1 MAPLLLIAPALADED
16 WEAATFARMLTEAI
30 VAERP
35 DTVLLVPEE
44 VPPMS
49 PGQTLTC
56 RWVAL
61 RFGLLAPQVAAL
73 AEQHGVREAVMMG
86 AVGQAI
92 HDCLAALGV
101 AVRVVGLIEARD
113 DPGAPPPLPTT
124 PCRLSIDEARAQVDA
139 PPGRPL
145 IVAFPS
151 AGAGAALCAVD
162 ALAAAQESPRPLLIL
177 ADEWS
182 DAELIRQRAVL
193 RGVGEDLA
201 FCGAVPDAHRESLIA
216 AAALVHLGGVGSYR
230 GEAARI
236 AWANATPT
244 TADPPL
250 KHGTATEWANWATG
264 SGRAAV
270 TPSIRVD
277 PVPGIAILLPTW
289 RCRTWLPDAI
299 ASVLAQSHPALHL
312 FVCGDGGEDVDA
324 ELCARFPEVSFLS
337 TDAQCGPYAIANML
351 IAATHSDY
359 IAFHDADDV
368 SDPARLSAQV
378 AELARYGLDAVGC
391 SSRVLD
397 QCGTLIGVEAR
408 PRAATLAIRSTRA
421 DMLLHPTSLFRRS
434 TLERLRGFDS
444 TTRFGAD
451 TELHFRAAFSFE
463 LGNVPSL
470 LYTRRER
477 PASLTRSRATG
488 FGSTA
493 RSSYSGPVHEAFA
506 RALAADSPPPL
517 DRTLLGHAIPPVEL
531 TWLRWIQAGQGC
543 ERWVSQAAAA
553 IRA

>member
-1 MAPLLLIAPALADED
+1 MAPLLLLAPALADED
-16 WEAATFARMLTEAI
+16 WETAAFARMLTEAI
-30 VAERP
+30 LVARP

-44 VPPMS
+44 APLVFQGTMLS
-49 PGQTLTC
+49 C
-56 RWVAL
+56 RCVAL
-61 RFGLLAPQVAAL
+61 RFGLLGPQVAAL
-73 AEQHGVREAVMMG
+73 AEQHGVREAVMIG

-92 HDCLAALGV
+92 HDCLDTLGV
-101 AVRVVGLIEARD
+101 AVRVAGLVEARD
-113 DPGAPPPLPTT
+113 DPDAPPPLPAD
-124 PCRLSIDEARAQVDA
+124 PCRLSIDEARTRVDA

-145 IVAFPS
+145 VLAFPS
-151 AGAGAALCAVD
+151 AGAAAALCAVD
-162 ALAAAQESPRPLLIL
+162 ALAAAPENPRPLLVF
-177 ADEWS
+177 ADEWP

-193 RGVGEDLA
+193 RGVAEDAA
-201 FCGAVPDAHRESLIA
+201 FCGVVPEVHRDSLIA
-216 AAALVHLGGVGSYR
+216 AAALVHLGGAGPYR

-236 AWANATPT
+236 AWANATPA

-250 KHGTATEWANWATG
+250 RHGTAAEWANWATG
-264 SGRAAV
+264 AGRAAV
-270 TPSIRVD
+270 APSIRVD
-277 PVPGIAILLPTW
+277 PVPGIAVLLPTW

-299 ASVLAQSHPALHL
+299 ASVLSQSYSALHL

-324 ELCARFPEVSFLS
+324 ELCARFPQVSFLS
-337 TDAQCGPYAIANML
+337 TDVQCGPYAIANML

-359 IAFHDADDV
+359 VAFHDADDV
-368 SDPARLSAQV
+368 SDPARLSAQA
-378 AELARYGLDAVGC
+378 AELARFGLDAVGC

-397 QCGTLIGVEAR
+397 QSGTLIGVEAR
-408 PRAATLAIRSTRA
+408 PRAASLAIRSTRA

-451 TELHFRAAFSFE
+451 TELHFRAAFWCE

-488 FGSTA
+488 FGSVA
-493 RSSYSGPVHEAFA
+493 RSNYSDPVHEAFA
-506 RALAADSPPPL
+506 RALAQKTPPPL
-517 DRTLLGHAIPPVEL
+517 DRTLLGHAIPPVDL
-531 TWLRWIQAGQGC
+531 DRLRLIQAGQGG
-543 ERWVSQAAAA
+543 ERWVSQAGAA